1 MSSIARIYFK
11 KKKNNPAM
19 GVACVRIRTDA
30 ARVRN
35 PRRGRAEKSAA
46 AAARAVD
53 DGWAMTRC
61 ERSANVVTAHPRA
74 SIRRPRAIWFVN
86 ALTQPTTRSHGA
98 IMSQTMRATQL
109 SSRTAI
115 RGGDLAAKKTR
126 RGAGAGRATYARRSS
141 AMTVTKSQ
149 YSVAVLGAAGGIGQS
164 LSLLLKM
171 NPLISDLR
179 LYDLANTPGVA
190 ADLSHTNTTCQVRGF
205 MGADQLKD
213 ALKGAD
219 LVVIPAGVPRKPGMT
234 RDDLF
239 AINAGIVRDLCAA
252 CTEACPNA
260 LINIISNPVNSTVP
274 IASEVFK
281 KAGCYDPKKIF
292 GVTTLDIVRSNT
304 FVAEA
309 KGLDINDVDVP
320 VIGGHAGITILPLL
334 SQTYPKC
341 DFTAEEADKLTVRIQ
356 NAGTEVVEA
365 KAGAGSATLSMAYA
379 AARMAEACL
388 RGLSGEPDVYEC
400 SYVASNVTE
409 LPYFAT
415 KVRLGPSGAEEV
427 MPIGDITEYE
437 ADWLAKLKV
446 ELTGSIQK
454 GVDFANQ

>member
-1 MSSIARIYFK
+1 
-11 KKKNNPAM
+11 M
-19 GVACVRIRTDA
+19 GTP
-30 ARVRN
+30 ARVDPSSASDLIRE
-35 PRRGRAEKSAA
+35 RFRAPH
-46 AAARAVD
+46 D
-53 DGWAMTRC
+53 
-61 ERSANVVTAHPRA
+61 TATL
-74 SIRRPRAIWFVN
+74 AI
-86 ALTQPTTRSHGA
+86 T
-98 IMSQTMRATQL
+98 SQTMRATQL

-239 AINAGIVRDLCAA
+239 AINAGIVRDLCVA

-260 LINIISNPVNSTVP
+260 LINIISNPVNSAVP
-274 IASEVFK
+274 IASEVLKQNGKFDK
-281 KAGCYDPKKIF
+281 RKIL
-292 GVTTLDIVRSNT
+292 GVTTLDIVRSDE
-304 FVAEA
+304 FVSTL
-309 KGLDINDVDVP
+309 KGLDVNDVDVP

-334 SQTYPKC
+334 SQTFPQ
-341 DFTAEEADKLTVRIQ
+341 TAFSERETEDLTIRIQ
-356 NAGTEVVEA
+356 NAG
-365 KAGAGSATLSMAYA
+365 
-379 AARMAEACL
+379 
-388 RGLSGEPDVYEC
+388 
-400 SYVASNVTE
+400 
-409 LPYFAT
+409 
-415 KVRLGPSGAEEV
+415 
-427 MPIGDITEYE
+427 
-437 ADWLAKLKV
+437 
-446 ELTGSIQK
+446 
-454 GVDFANQ
+454 